1 MDILSK
7 IVKYAYQE
15 LETLDKESNE
25 YKTSKRIVDGI
36 NVFNKTHR
44 INENISNLKE
54 KATTIISDLFSKN
67 TPTPPVKESIL
78 VKTETSGYI
87 TLTNVYLPS
96 LSNSGTTVNFDKE
109 TNVLTIHSTSLD
121 ENIVE
126 HYNIDKTGII
136 KLDIPY
142 LSDNTNKPF
151 DSVYAIT
158 DGVLQVK
165 VFYNAPSIVDTVNNL
180 ASKATDKLKSW
191 FK

>member
-54 KATTIISDLFSKN
+54 KASNIISDLFSKSSV
-67 TPTPPVKESIL
+67 PQVKESIL

-96 LSNSGTTVNFDKE
+96 LSNNGTTVNFDKE
-109 TNVLTIHSTSLD
+109 TNILTIHATSLD
-121 ENIVE
+121 ENIIE
-126 HYNIDKTGII
+126 LYNIDKTGII
-136 KLDIPY
+136 KIDIPY

-165 VFYNAPSIVDTVNNL
+165 VFYNAPSIVDTMSSL
-180 ASKATDKLKSW
+180 ASKASSKLKSL
-191 FK
+191 FN

>member
-54 KATTIISDLFSKN
+54 KASNIISDLFSKSSV
-67 TPTPPVKESIL
+67 PQVKESIL

-96 LSNSGTTVNFDKE
+96 LSINGTTVNFDKE
-109 TNVLTIHSTSLD
+109 TNILTIHATSLD
-121 ENIVE
+121 ENIIE
-126 HYNIDKTGII
+126 LYNIDKTGII
-136 KLDIPY
+136 KIDIPY

-165 VFYNAPSIVDTVNNL
+165 VFYNAPSIVDTMSSL
-180 ASKATDKLKSW
+180 ASKASSKLKSL
-191 FK
+191 FN

>member
-54 KATTIISDLFSKN
+54 KASNIISDLFSKSSVQQ
-67 TPTPPVKESIL
+67 VKEYIL

-96 LSNSGTTVNFDKE
+96 LSSSGTTVNFDKE
-109 TNVLTIHSTSLD
+109 TNILTIHATSLD
-121 ENIVE
+121 ENIIE

-136 KLDIPY
+136 KFDIPY

-165 VFYNAPSIVDTVNNL
+165 VFYNAPSIVDTVNSL
-180 ASKATDKLKSW
+180 ASKASSKLKS
-191 FK
+191 FFN